1 MEKLNL
7 YCANCGNQA
16 SWRDPTCNK
25 CKKPLHKTNCK
36 TKASDCKCHEI
47 NEQVWMKKK
56 TPSTV

>member
-16 SWRDPTCNK
+16 SWRDPKCNK
-25 CKKPLHKTNCK
+25 CKKLLHQTNCK
-36 TKASDCKCHEI
+36 AKASDCKCHEI